1 MHAIHAIQA
10 HMPLVADCPTRPLS
24 APSASRAPSA
34 CHILRLHAPP
44 NPLYPDSL
52 PRLLP
57 PARRYVSAASWSIMV
72 ITGTGGTDNYPLA
85 SSIPETA
92 FVTVLVFLGAL
103 LWTQVLALF
112 CDVATNSNP
121 AETLFRQT
129 IDVRW
134 RRRAEAHRHKARA
147 CARLIAAAS
156 CSQRA

>member
-1 MHAIHAIQA
+1 
-10 HMPLVADCPTRPLS
+10 
-24 APSASRAPSA
+24 
-34 CHILRLHAPP
+34 
-44 NPLYPDSL
+44 
-52 PRLLP
+52 
-57 PARRYVSAASWSIMV
+57 MV

-129 IDVRW
+129 LDDLNTFVEVL
-134 RRRAEAHRHKARA
+134 ALCLALYLTSPEPCLLSPA
-147 CARLIAAAS
+147 CCPLPAPAS
-156 CSQRA
+156 HQH

>member
-1 MHAIHAIQA
+1 
-10 HMPLVADCPTRPLS
+10 
-24 APSASRAPSA
+24 
-34 CHILRLHAPP
+34 
-44 NPLYPDSL
+44 
-52 PRLLP
+52 
-57 PARRYVSAASWSIMV
+57 MV